1 MYRIALCEDEALFSK
16 DLEVM
21 CRSILDHLAVD
32 YEMNLFNSS
41 KDFLHAFLDKGKRFD
56 LMLLDIVMAEPN
68 GMDLA
73 HLIRKDDSDGAIIF
87 ITSNPD
93 FALLGYD
100 VQALHYLIKPAKQD
114 VLERLIKAD
123 YNNRF
128 QTNFY
133 IFETGTQMVRV
144 AVQEIVCLETV
155 GRKVEVTLQSG
166 VVYYNGKLSELLE
179 ELPNEQFVRCHQAF
193 ALNIKNIQE
202 LNYNEAI
209 TCTGKSISVSRT
221 YTKDVQHAFAKHLRD
236 L

>member
-114 VLERLIKAD
+114 VLERLIKSD

-179 ELPNEQFVRCHQAF
+179 ELANEQFVRCHQAF
-193 ALNIKNIQE
+193 ALNIRNIQE

-221 YTKDVQHAFAKHLRD
+221 YTKDVQHAFAKYLRD

>member
-21 CRSILDHLAVD
+21 CHSILDHLAVD

-166 VVYYNGKLSELLE
+166 VVYYNGKLSELLDQ
-179 ELPNEQFVRCHQAF
+179 LPNEQFVRCHQAF
-193 ALNIKNIQE
+193 ALNIRNIQE

-221 YTKDVQHAFAKHLRD
+221 YTKDVQHAFAKYLRD